1 MVRFNDESK
10 IIFISSTVVGW
21 RTPERVLAVRETS
34 WSDSVISESVI
45 REGNCSIVVE
55 SLEVDKAYE
64 IVFYPRGPNIAPE
77 VGQKVY
83 RYEN

>member
-1 MVRFNDESK
+1 MPAK
-10 IIFISSTVVGW
+10 IIFISSFHVVGW

-55 SLEVDKAYE
+55 SLEVDKPYE
-64 IVFYPRGPNIAPE
+64 IVFYPRGPNIAPQ